1 VATDTGYRDGLQ
13 AGLSDARQR
22 KDFKPEKHE
31 AYEDGKHGYRKEYGD
46 KKLYKEQYRKGF
58 LRGYEDA
65 FNRKSR

>member
-1 VATDTGYRDGLQ
+1 V
-13 AGLSDARQR
+13 RQR

-46 KKLYKEQYRKGF
+46 KKLYIEQYRKGF